1 MESKRLSIISLIV
14 NAVLLVAVVFLF
26 VKVMG
31 NSSGKTNGEGN
42 GINVPTISGD
52 SAGLRIAYV
61 NLDTLLMEYK
71 FSIQLNE
78 DLLTEHARSKANLE
92 MQIKQFENDYNA
104 FMEKARLNSFLSQ
117 ASMDAQQ
124 QELVDKQTYLQQLDA
139 DLTEQL
145 VAQQEVMNQQL
156 YDSVMIFMEDF
167 NTGQF
172 SLVLGNSA
180 GSNVLYAREGMNITS
195 EVVSLL
201 NERYAK
207 GKKAGM

>member
-1 MESKRLSIISLIV
+1 MESKRLSIISLLV
-14 NAVLLVAVVFLF
+14 NAVLILAVAFLF
-26 VKVMG
+26 VKEMG
-31 NSSGKTNGEGN
+31 NSSGKTNAEG
-42 GINVPTISGD
+42 GGMNVPTISGD
-52 SAGLRIAYV
+52 SSGLRIAYV

-104 FMEKARLNSFLSQ
+104 FMEKARLGSFLSQ

-139 DLTEQL
+139 ELTEQL
-145 VAQQEVMNQQL
+145 VARQEEMNQQL
-156 YDSVMIFMEDF
+156 YDSVMKFMEDY

-180 GSNVLYAREGMNITS
+180 GSNVLYASEGMNITS

-201 NERYAK
+201 NERFEK
-207 GKKAGM
+207 GKKSGM